1 MATKLTVAEQKPL
14 DLKAPLAPVEPVQ
27 TPVDA
32 GYFKVKIP
40 LSAPL
45 DFAVAQLYRVW
56 PKPRDRRDN

>member
-1 MATKLTVAEQKPL
+1 MPTKLSVAEQKSL

-27 TPVDA
+27 APANA

-45 DFAVAQLYRVW
+45 DFAVAQLYRAW